1 MGGTEHGHGVGIAKR
16 DRFLPPAGGHGDVAV
31 DAERVMIEETQSGH
45 RGGIALVRCFECPLS
60 GGIEVGLAGVGVRQH
75 PREHVLR
82 LCVPGCRSRLVP
94 LQREGIALRHAF
106 ALEVSF
112 CEPPRPG
119 DMAAPGCRFQPL
131 HASRRINLHAQAFH
145 ERARSGLQARGLRE
159 FQVFIARLDEAIA
172 QQRALLQQSRLEH
185 ARQHSQWQSAAVRSS
200 AVGKVMEKARH
211 EERQVEERRAQ
222 RELDE
227 RAQRQGVHR

>member
-1 MGGTEHGHGVGIAKR
+1 MTKRSKRLEPVDRLVRSTER
-16 DRFLPPAGGHGDVAV
+16 DCARRLAGAQQHLA
-31 DAERVMIEETQSGH
+31 DAEQRLAELERYREEYH
-45 RGGIALVRCFECPLS
+45 
-60 GGIEVGLAGVGVRQH
+60 
-75 PREHVLR
+75 
-82 LCVPGCRSRLVP
+82 
-94 LQREGIALRHAF
+94 
-106 ALEVSF
+106 
-112 CEPPRPG
+112 
-119 DMAAPGCRFQPL
+119 
-131 HASRRINLHAQAFH
+131 QAFH